1 MNKNILIT
9 LLLVTS
15 FILGGCGFK
24 PLYKI
29 SDDYS
34 GIRNYNVEVINSI
47 PREII
52 EEINANNFSKDN
64 TAYKVLIRID
74 DDRIPLIINTN
85 GTVSKY
91 RIEVSISFEIVQTA
105 TGDIIATGITRG
117 FAQYDVGSSEIN
129 NEDTRK
135 NMTKTATK
143 NALQIMISKVESGI
157 ARSNDN

>member
-85 GTVSKY
+85 GTVSK
-91 RIEVSISFEIVQTA
+91 
-105 TGDIIATGITRG
+105 
-117 FAQYDVGSSEIN
+117 
-129 NEDTRK
+129 
-135 NMTKTATK
+135 
-143 NALQIMISKVESGI
+143 
-157 ARSNDN
+157 